1 MVVLKRFESWMYL
14 LETIKIT
21 KIKIIKELKK
31 R

>member
-14 LETIKIT
+14 LETIEIA